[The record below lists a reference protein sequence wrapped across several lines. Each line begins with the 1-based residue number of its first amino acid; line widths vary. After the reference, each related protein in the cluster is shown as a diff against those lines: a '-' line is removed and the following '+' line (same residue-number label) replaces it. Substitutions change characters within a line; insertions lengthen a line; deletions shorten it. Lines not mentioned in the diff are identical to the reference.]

1 MKLEVVCKI
10 VCVYISSFPRFLNFH
25 HSQYDV
31 PQGQPQ
37 YVVPI
42 SWLKMAARTL
52 AKHLSSRQEK
62 EKGGTKR
69 GGQQSSTP
77 VFCFPIN
84 ELSQKS
90 LVAQTVKNWPLM
102 QENKVRSLGQEDL
115 LEKEMAIHSSTLV
128 WKIPWMKEPG
138 RLQSMGLQRLS
149 NFTGSLVR
157 RFGVIFQLK
166 KWQSHKQKL
175 KIFPSK
181 IIIMRSN

>member
-10 VCVYISSFPRFLNFH
+10 VCVYISSFLRFLNFH

-115 LEKEMAIHSSTLV
+115 LEKEMVTHSSLLA
-128 WKIPWMKEPG
+128 WRSPWTEEPG
-138 RLQSMGLQRLS
+138 GLQSIESQRVGNDWSNSLQP
-149 NFTGSLVR
+149 
-157 RFGVIFQLK
+157 
-166 KWQSHKQKL
+166 
-175 KIFPSK
+175 PSPCAMC
-181 IIIMRSN
+181 ICVTH

>member
-10 VCVYISSFPRFLNFH
+10 VCVYISSFLRRFLNFH
-25 HSQYDV
+25 HSQYNV

-52 AKHLSSRQEK
+52 AEHLSSRQEK
-62 EKGGTKR
+62 EKDGTKR

-90 LVAQTVKNWPLM
+90 LVAQTVKNWPVM

-115 LEKEMAIHSSTLV
+115 LEKEMVTHSSLLA
-128 WKIPWMKEPG
+128 WRIPWTEEPG
-138 RLQSMGLQRLS
+138 GLQSTELQRVGQTEATEL
-149 NFTGSLVR
+149 GGAWR
-157 RFGVIFQLK
+157 G
-166 KWQSHKQKL
+166 
-175 KIFPSK
+175 
-181 IIIMRSN
+181 